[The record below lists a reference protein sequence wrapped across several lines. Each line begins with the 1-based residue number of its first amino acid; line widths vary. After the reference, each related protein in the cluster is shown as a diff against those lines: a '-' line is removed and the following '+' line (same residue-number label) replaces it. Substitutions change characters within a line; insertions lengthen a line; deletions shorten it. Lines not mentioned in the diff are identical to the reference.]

1 MVNTHTSSTIHQS
14 PKKLPSVWAS
24 LSNLIDVTQEQ
35 RRQPANLSLIVKPAF
50 QNEPMPKQFNFHS
63 VIFKKYTPHPFLFQK
78 ARGWFPR
85 YKAKTIAR

>member
-1 MVNTHTSSTIHQS
+1 LFN
-14 PKKLPSVWAS
+14 PD
-24 LSNLIDVTQEQ
+24 DVTQEQ

-50 QNEPMPKQFNFHS
+50 QNEPMSKQFNFHG